1 MKIKNTIGKM
11 YRKFCIELEK
21 IFDPVHYAERVIKEA
36 YPEAIN
42 VDGTIDIPKVM
53 TILEEHTTQM
63 ESLIRKNNQILDK
76 LKIELASVLSAR
88 EETINKLEHT
98 DEKSYTIR
106 LVK

>member
-1 MKIKNTIGKM
+1 MKIKNTISKM

-21 IFDPVHYAERVIKEA
+21 IFDPVHYAECVIKEA

-42 VDGTIDIPKVM
+42 DDGTIDIPKVM
-53 TILEEHTTQM
+53 TILEEQTAQM
-63 ESLIRKNNQILDK
+63 ESLIRRNNQILDK
-76 LKIELASVLSAR
+76 LKIELDFTLSAR

>member
-1 MKIKNTIGKM
+1 MKIKNTINKM

-42 VDGTIDIPKVM
+42 DDGTIDIPKVM

-76 LKIELASVLSAR
+76 LKIELASTLSAR